1 MENADK
7 IIVFIITFTAAFI
20 TWKLVFD
27 FYKQRFH
34 GIFTHIIAILTATF
48 MFIASMI
55 LFAPSNYVRG
65 VTPEV
70 EITATAIFSVIA
82 MVAILYLFLKYMPAA
97 KK

>member
-1 MENADK
+1 MENSDK

-20 TWKLVFD
+20 TWRLVFN

-34 GIFTHIIAILTATF
+34 GVFTHIIAILTATF

-55 LFAPSNYVRG
+55 LFAPKNYVRG

-70 EITATAIFSVIA
+70 EISAMSILSVVA
-82 MVAILYLFLKYMPAA
+82 MVAILYLFLKYMPA

>member
-7 IIVFIITFTAAFI
+7 IIVFIITFTASFI

-34 GIFTHIIAILTATF
+34 GVFTHIIAILTATF

-55 LFAPSNYVRG
+55 LFAPKNYVRG

-70 EITATAIFSVIA
+70 EITATSILSVIA
-82 MVAILYLFLKYMPAA
+82 MVVVLYLFFKYIPA